1 MAEDAP
7 KASLKS
13 RTLWAGGWT
22 LIQVLGQHV
31 IRLGSNLI
39 MTRLL
44 VPEAFGL
51 IALVGTLVTA
61 FGLLSDIGISRSIV
75 READGA
81 TPHFLRAA
89 WVVKIGRGMMI
100 AACVLVSALALF
112 LTGHLW
118 APDESVYAA
127 PELSGLIALSALV
140 PVLMGVEATTKEL
153 AQRNLSYKRITG
165 LEISARVISILSMIM
180 FAYLSPTAWALL
192 AGMLMFI
199 VINSLGSHVVFPGP
213 RMAVVWDREIS
224 QRLWRYGKWL
234 MGSSLL
240 TFLSRNADKFILGG
254 FLDAATFGLYVIAQ
268 IWISAGMMVV
278 RKLNEQVGFSSMG
291 EVIRTRP
298 EQLAKQ
304 FLKLQTIIDLIC
316 VSGFLACL
324 FLGPL
329 LINTLYPEAYMQ
341 AGAFLA
347 LLAVVFLAM
356 RFTLLN
362 NLLMNL
368 GNSRAMM
375 LVSALQAIMMC
386 VGLPLAYTVFG
397 LPAALLVVSLTPL
410 AGAPY
415 VLRLV
420 KPTLGVGQVR
430 FGYLWIGFTLVVTAL
445 CFWWLY
451 TTI

>member
-1 MAEDAP
+1 
-7 KASLKS
+7 
-13 RTLWAGGWT
+13 
-22 LIQVLGQHV
+22 
-31 IRLGSNLI
+31 
-39 MTRLL
+39 
-44 VPEAFGL
+44 
-51 IALVGTLVTA
+51 
-61 FGLLSDIGISRSIV
+61 
-75 READGA
+75 
-81 TPHFLRAA
+81 
-89 WVVKIGRGMMI
+89 
-100 AACVLVSALALF
+100 
-112 LTGHLW
+112 
-118 APDESVYAA
+118 
-127 PELSGLIALSALV
+127 
-140 PVLMGVEATTKEL
+140 MGVEATTKEL

-192 AGMLMFI
+192 AGMLMFN

-291 EVIRTRP
+291 EVIRARP

-386 VGLPLAYTVFG
+386 VGSVSYTHLTLP
-397 LPAALLVVSLTPL
+397 
-410 AGAPY
+410 
-415 VLRLV
+415 
-420 KPTLGVGQVR
+420 
-430 FGYLWIGFTLVVTAL
+430 
-445 CFWWLY
+445 
-451 TTI
+451 TIYSV